1 MKRSLQLNPDNR
13 PATWQQVREW
23 RDIHEVS
30 PVDSQFG
37 VFDCGPI
44 ADKRLYEQLELFDY
58 LTTLNEDGTL
68 SWKRADNTWIDL
80 TKAEL
85 ATVYHEIRVNRA
97 QRAGLLHIKAAEYEA
112 METKPSVVN
121 LKSLSYWLN

>member
-1 MKRSLQLNPDNR
+1 LKRSLQLNPDNR

-23 RDIHEVS
+23 RDIHEAS

-37 VFDCGPI
+37 VFDCGPM
-44 ADKRLYEQLELFDY
+44 ADKRLYEQLDLFDY

-68 SWKRADNTWIDL
+68 SWKRADNTWVNL
-80 TKAEL
+80 TKADL
-85 ATVYHEIRVNRA
+85 ATLYHEIRVNRA
-97 QRAGLLHIKAAEYEA
+97 KRAGLLHIKAAAYEA
-112 METKPSVVN
+112 METKPTVVD

>member
-1 MKRSLQLNPDNR
+1 LKRSLQLNPDNR

-37 VFDCGPI
+37 VFDCGPM
-44 ADKRLYEQLELFDY
+44 ADKRLYEQLDLFDY

-68 SWKRADNTWIDL
+68 SWKRADNTWVNL
-80 TKAEL
+80 TKADL
-85 ATVYHEIRVNRA
+85 ATLYHEIRVNRA
-97 QRAGLLHIKAAEYEA
+97 KRAGLLHIKAAAYEA
-112 METKPSVVN
+112 METKPTVVD

>member
-1 MKRSLQLNPDNR
+1 MKRSLQLNPDNN
-13 PATWQQVREW
+13 PADWQQVREW
-23 RDIHEVS
+23 RDIHEAS

-37 VFDCGPI
+37 AFDCGPT
-44 ADKRLYEQLELFDY
+44 ADKRLYEQLDLFDY

-68 SWKRADNTWIDL
+68 SWKRADNTWVDL

-97 QRAGLLHIKAAEYEA
+97 QRAGLLHLKAAEYEA
-112 METKPSVVN
+112 MEIKPNVSE
-121 LKSLSYWLN
+121 LKSLSFWLT

>member
-30 PVDSQFG
+30 PVDTQFG
-37 VFDCGPI
+37 VFDCGPM
-44 ADKRLYEQLELFDY
+44 ADKRLYEQLDLFDY
-58 LTTLNEDGTL
+58 LSTLNENGTL
-68 SWKRADNTWIDL
+68 SWKRADNSWIDL

-97 QRAGLLHIKAAEYEA
+97 QRAGLLHIKAAEYA
-112 METKPSVVN
+112 TMEVKPTVKK
-121 LKSLSYWLN
+121 LKSLENWLG